1 MRAIRP
7 SDKTLQWL
15 HEGWAGGGS
24 LAGVFGGRGRLWILA
39 VCDGGCSAT
48 VELVL
53 AFRAR
58 ASSDLIIS
66 RHLAGKERVLSL
78 HYDSTTT

>member
-1 MRAIRP
+1 MRAGLPADHWRVF
-7 SDKTLQWL
+7 L
-15 HEGWAGGGS
+15 EG
-24 LAGVFGGRGRLWILA
+24 VD
-39 VCDGGCSAT
+39 VCGGCSAT